1 MTNAQLIRVEYD
13 GRMVTLRQL
22 AAMTGKPYSVL
33 YGRIVK
39 YKWPVDRAVMC
50 PVRCKDRETLGNGP
64 VSTALSLAGDEGW
77 MVALPLAVVLMAI
90 QDYKRPLYR
99 DGVRR
104 FFCGGQ
110 FEKLFLLDGTKV
122 YERLTSLVG

>member
-1 MTNAQLIRVEYD
+1 MRGEDLIRVEYD

-22 AAMTGKPYSVL
+22 AAMTGKPYQVL

-39 YKWPVDRAVMC
+39 YKWSVDRAVMC

-64 VSTALSLAGDEGW
+64 VSTALYLAGDEGW
-77 MVALPLAVVLMAI
+77 TVALPLAIVLMAI
-90 QDYKRPLYR
+90 QDHKRPIYR

-110 FEKLFLLDGTKV
+110 FEKLFALDGAKV
-122 YERLTSLVG
+122 YERLMSLVG